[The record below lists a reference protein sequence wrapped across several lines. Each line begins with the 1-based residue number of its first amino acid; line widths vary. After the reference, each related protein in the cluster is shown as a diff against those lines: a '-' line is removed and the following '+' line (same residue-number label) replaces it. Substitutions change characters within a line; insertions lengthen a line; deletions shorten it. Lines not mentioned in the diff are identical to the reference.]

1 MQANRHCLSIATQ
14 LDSSDFDAQTWNLEP
29 HPWLIIVAMSY
40 FLAIDAGGTK
50 TQCLLADET
59 RVLARATTGTLKLMR
74 VSEQEAT
81 ARLHA
86 MLAEVAATA
95 GVSLSQITRSCFG
108 LAGLSSP
115 AVRAWASRALCKSV
129 AGELLLCGDEEIA
142 LNAAFSGGP
151 GILVVAG
158 TGSNAIGRTADG
170 SLFGAGGWGP
180 VLGDE
185 GSGTWIGLEAIR
197 AALRAQDRDTPSNL
211 NCAQPGNGLDGVSTS
226 LLREIERHWNL
237 NSLGEL
243 VALGNQRADPNHP
256 APDFA
261 SLAPVI
267 ARLAEQ
273 GDTLATQVLTRAGEH
288 LAELAALVFRKMT
301 AAPTA
306 TPEEPAAIGVAFTGS
321 VLTHIA
327 PVRAAMT
334 ARLAGT
340 LPAACVRQSPVDPLE
355 GALWRARRG

>member
-1 MQANRHCLSIATQ
+1 
-14 LDSSDFDAQTWNLEP
+14 
-29 HPWLIIVAMSY
+29 MSY

-59 RVLARATTGTLKLMR
+59 RVLARATTGTVKLMR

-95 GVSLSQITRSCFG
+95 GVSLGQVTRTCFG

-115 AVRAWASRALCKSV
+115 AVHAWANRALCESV

-142 LNAAFSGGP
+142 LDAAFSGGP
-151 GILVVAG
+151 GMLVVAG
-158 TGSNAIGRTADG
+158 TGSNAIGRSANG

-197 AALRAQDRDTPSNL
+197 TALRTH
-211 NCAQPGNGLDGVSTS
+211 DGMPLGDSSTS
-226 LLREIERHWNL
+226 LLREIERHWKL

-243 VALGNQRADPNHP
+243 VAYGNQRGDCGHA

-261 SLAPVI
+261 SLAPVV
-267 ARLAEQ
+267 ARCADAGDSLAVE
-273 GDTLATQVLTRAGEH
+273 VLTRAGEQ
-288 LAELAALVFRKMT
+288 LAELVASVFRKMS
-301 AAPTA
+301 AAPAA
-306 TPEEPAAIGVAFTGS
+306 TPAEPDAIGVAFTGS
-321 VLTHIA
+321 VLTRINQ
-327 PVRAAMT
+327 VRATMT
-334 ARLAGT
+334 ARLAVL
-340 LPAACVRQSPVDPLE
+340 LPAASVRQSSVDPLE

>member
-1 MQANRHCLSIATQ
+1 L
-14 LDSSDFDAQTWNLEP
+14 F
-29 HPWLIIVAMSY
+29 AMST

-59 RVLARATTGTLKLMR
+59 RILARATTGTVKLMR

-86 MLAEVAATA
+86 MLAEVAAAA
-95 GVSLSQITRSCFG
+95 GVSLSQIARTCFG

-115 AVRAWASRALCKSV
+115 AVRAWASRALSKSV

-142 LNAAFSGGP
+142 LDAAFLGGP

-158 TGSNAIGRTADG
+158 TGSNAIGRSADG

-197 AALRAQDRDTPSNL
+197 AALRAQDRDPLSNT
-211 NCAQPGNGLDGVSTS
+211 NRGADRTQPGAEFIDVSTS
-226 LLREIERHWNL
+226 LLREIERHWKL

-243 VALGNQRADPNHP
+243 VALGNRRADPNHP

-261 SLAPVI
+261 SLAPVV
-267 ARLAEQ
+267 ARSAEQ
-273 GDTLATQVLTRAGEH
+273 GDTLAAEVLTRAGEQ

-301 AAPTA
+301 TAATA
-306 TPEEPAAIGVAFTGS
+306 TPGEPSSVDVAFTGS
-321 VLTHIA
+321 VLTHITQ
-327 PVRAAMT
+327 VRAAMT

-340 LPAACVRQSPVDPLE
+340 LPAACVHQSPVDPLE

>member
-1 MQANRHCLSIATQ
+1 
-14 LDSSDFDAQTWNLEP
+14 
-29 HPWLIIVAMSY
+29 MSY

-59 RVLARATTGTLKLMR
+59 RVLARATTGTVKLMR

-81 ARLHA
+81 ARLRA

-95 GVSLSQITRSCFG
+95 GVSLSQVTRTCFG

-115 AVRAWASRALCKSV
+115 AVRAWASRALCESV

-142 LNAAFSGGP
+142 LDAAFSGGP

-158 TGSNAIGRTADG
+158 TGSNAIGRSANG

-197 AALRAQDRDTPSNL
+197 TALRTH
-211 NCAQPGNGLDGVSTS
+211 DGMPLGDSSTS
-226 LLREIERHWNL
+226 LLREIERHWKL

-243 VALGNQRADPNHP
+243 VAYGNQRGDCGHA

-261 SLAPVI
+261 SLAPVV
-267 ARLAEQ
+267 ARCADAGDSLAVE
-273 GDTLATQVLTRAGEH
+273 VLTRAGEQ
-288 LAELAALVFRKMT
+288 LAELVVSVFRKMS
-301 AAPTA
+301 AAPAA
-306 TPEEPAAIGVAFTGS
+306 TPAEPNAIGVAFTGS
-321 VLTHIA
+321 VLTRINQ
-327 PVRAAMT
+327 VRATMT
-334 ARLAGT
+334 ARLAVL
-340 LPAACVRQSPVDPLE
+340 LPAASVRQSSVDPLE